1 MYHNYNYFLIQL
13 RTDFVGSTTVS
24 SMNLNK
30 NLPFYHFSAQ
40 KSFILTTKISFVQKN
55 LISINL
61 QAVDYRLYYITYGIV
76 YTRYSYV

>member
-55 LISINL
+55 LIYINL
-61 QAVDYRLYYITYGIV
+61 DYRLYYMTYGKD
-76 YTRYSYV
+76 YTV